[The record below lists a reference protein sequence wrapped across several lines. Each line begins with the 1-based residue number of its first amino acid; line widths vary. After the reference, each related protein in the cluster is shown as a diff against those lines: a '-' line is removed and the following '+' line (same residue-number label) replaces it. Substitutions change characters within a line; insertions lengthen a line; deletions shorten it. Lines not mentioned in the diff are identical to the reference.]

1 MITVN
6 IPSPL
11 RSYTGNQSTV
21 EASGGNLREVL
32 LYVEENYQGILF
44 RILDEQG
51 RIRQHIKFY
60 VNKDPVDDLDVP
72 LRNGDTLHI
81 ICALSGG

>member
-1 MITVN
+1 MKVN

-11 RSYTGNQSTV
+11 RSYTDNKSVV
-21 EASGGNLREVL
+21 EGKGGTLNDVLRNLDRS
-32 LYVEENYQGILF
+32 YAGIVF
-44 RILDEQG
+44 RILDEQD

-60 VNKDPVDDLDVP
+60 VNKDPATDLKM
-72 LRNGDTLHI
+72 RIKEEDTLHI

>member
-1 MITVN
+1 MNVN

-11 RSYTGNQSTV
+11 RSYTGNKATV
-21 EASGGNLREVL
+21 EGRGTSLIEVL
-32 LYVEENYQGILF
+32 RGLDAQFPGIVF

-60 VNKDPVDDLDVP
+60 INKEPVSDLSASID
-72 LRNGDTLHI
+72 GSDTLHI

>member
-1 MITVN
+1 MKVN

-11 RSYTGNQSTV
+11 RSYTGNKAAVEGTGSTL
-21 EASGGNLREVL
+21 NEVL
-32 LYVEENYQGILF
+32 RNLDKAHPGIVF
-44 RILDEQG
+44 RILDEHD

-60 VNKDPVDDLDVP
+60 VNKDSVIDLSTAIKET
-72 LRNGDTLHI
+72 DTLHI